1 MNRNVKLGKLGEK
14 TFDAWC
20 TSVELVANKS
30 NEDEMGWDFYVEF
43 PFKKSGSTPMDMQ
56 PTPIECK
63 IQVKATRKHDKKI
76 DIEVSNLFRLIRTLM
91 PVFICIFEFDEKD
104 QVISAYLIHIWEDII
119 GKTLKRVRELDVSGE
134 GDELNKKTI
143 AIRYGNDES
152 MKIIDGKSLLQAI
165 EICVPDGIEKYL
177 ERKKEF
183 LSNLGFEDGG
193 GDFKFTLTGEKNLED
208 FLDMALGIKKSV
220 KIDNFVGVNKGIIFL
235 PGTFFPPNEAFY
247 PFASSISYFWLKAVS
262 LCTSSICNL

>member
-143 AIRYGNDES
+143 CNKVVGCVIGMVGMPTLINQAGYQYLITPEKITIGPTLVCEEGEAIDKNE
-152 MKIIDGKSLLQAI
+152 I
-165 EICVPDGIEKYL
+165 EGMIE
-177 ERKKEF
+177 EFSEQFCKEDYF
-183 LSNLGFEDGG
+183 P
-193 GDFKFTLTGEKNLED
+193 
-208 FLDMALGIKKSV
+208 
-220 KIDNFVGVNKGIIFL
+220 IIFDGL
-235 PGTFFPPNEAFY
+235 L
-247 PFASSISYFWLKAVS
+247 I
-262 LCTSSICNL
+262 